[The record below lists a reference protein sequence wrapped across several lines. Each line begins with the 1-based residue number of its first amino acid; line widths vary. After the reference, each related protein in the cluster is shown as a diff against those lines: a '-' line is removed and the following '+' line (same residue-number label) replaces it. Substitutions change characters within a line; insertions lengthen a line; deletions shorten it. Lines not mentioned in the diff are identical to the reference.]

1 MHRNTSGRFYTM
13 TLAEIQSRLKEA
25 GNPDIAAHSARFF
38 RTGPGEYG
46 EGDRF
51 RGIRVPV
58 LRKLANTCD
67 AADMSVVEQLLMS
80 PWHED
85 RLCALFML
93 IRRYERGDDAQK
105 EVVFTLYLKRIEYVN
120 NWDLVDSSAP
130 KIVGAHLESG
140 EKRLLFD
147 WVHDENLWKRRIAV
161 IATYWYIKRGR
172 FDEFPEMAEQ
182 LLSDDHDLIHKAV
195 GWMLREVGKKDLAVE
210 EVFLR
215 RHYRNM
221 PRTMLRYAIERFDE
235 KTRKD
240 YLEGRI

>member
-1 MHRNTSGRFYTM
+1 M
-13 TLAEIQSRLKEA
+13 TLAQIQARLEAA

-58 LRKLANTCD
+58 LRKLARTCD
-67 AADMSVVEQLLMS
+67 AADMSVAEQLLMS

-93 IRRYERGDDAQK
+93 IRRYERGDAAQK
-105 EVVFTLYLKRIEYVN
+105 QAAFDLYLKRVEYVN
-120 NWDLVDSSAP
+120 NWDLVDASAP
-130 KIVGAHLESG
+130 KIVGAHLATG
-140 EKRLLFD
+140 EKDLLFE
-147 WVHDENLWKRRIAV
+147 WARDESLWKRRIAV
-161 IATYWYIKRGR
+161 LATYWYIKRGG
-172 FDEFPEMAEQ
+172 FEELLILAEQ
-182 LLSDDHDLIHKAV
+182 LLSDKEDLIHKAV
-195 GWMLREVGKKDLAVE
+195 GWMLREVGKQDRAAE
-210 EVFLR
+210 EAFLR

-235 KTRKD
+235 TTRKA